1 MAKSASWLHLVR
13 IRIYRIIGFS
23 GFSRPRVFDWQALIH
38 IRLGVIYGYGEKIK
52 PGESE
57 IL

>member
-1 MAKSASWLHLVR
+1 MAKSAGWLHIVR
-13 IRIYRIIGFS
+13 IRIFRIIGFS
-23 GFSRPRVFDWQALIH
+23 GFVRPRVFDWQALIRF
-38 IRLGVIYGYGEKIK
+38 RLGVIFGYGEKIK